1 MMIGYKIPAKPSYHC
16 PPAPRTALPIHNMYH
31 LELNMG
37 GQVDMLVGRKAA
49 RFHSRQQR
57 AKVRTFTGKC
67 AKLLIKNV
75 VGLHSGRMRTHVA
88 ALGPHVLT

>member
-1 MMIGYKIPAKPSYHC
+1 MIGYKIPAKPSYHS
-16 PPAPRTALPIHNMYH
+16 PPAPRTTLPIHNVY
-31 LELNMG
+31 LFEVNMG
-37 GQVDMLVGRKAA
+37 GVVDMLEGRKAA
-49 RFHSRQQR
+49 RFHTRQQR

-75 VGLHSGRMRTHVA
+75 GGLHSGRMRTHVA